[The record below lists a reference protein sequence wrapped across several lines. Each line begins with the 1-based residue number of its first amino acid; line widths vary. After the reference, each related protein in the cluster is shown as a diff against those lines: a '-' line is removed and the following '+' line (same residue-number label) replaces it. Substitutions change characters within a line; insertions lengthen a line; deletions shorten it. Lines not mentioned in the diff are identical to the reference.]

1 MKHPVLIAGAL
12 ALGLIV
18 AGAASGQPQGGGGGG
33 GAGVGVRQAC
43 AADFQKFCPDAKPG
57 PGGGLRECV
66 AAHHAD
72 FSDACKSAIAAM
84 RAARQQQGGGAGGN

>member
-18 AGAASGQPQGGGGGG
+18 AGAASAQPQGGGA
-33 GAGVGVRQAC
+33 GAGVRQAC

-57 PGGGLRECV
+57 KGGGLRECV
-66 AAHHAD
+66 VAHHD
-72 FSDACKSAIAAM
+72 NFSDACKSAIASM
-84 RAARQQQGGGAGGN
+84 RAARQQGGAGAN